1 MKQKIYN
8 IIVALAALLLLGEEA
23 REYSAQPV
31 PESYTVAP
39 ALPTGAAQSH
49 NKERTAGEPRYWHV
63 YATYEVTDT
72 TQGSDAIPGGQVYQ
86 YRYTHPRRQAFYQE
100 EQPTE
105 QDITFV
111 PPALRDKKIEVIDL
125 EIIQRGR

>member
-1 MKQKIYN
+1 
-8 IIVALAALLLLGEEA
+8 
-23 REYSAQPV
+23 
-31 PESYTVAP
+31 
-39 ALPTGAAQSH
+39 
-49 NKERTAGEPRYWHV
+49 
-63 YATYEVTDT
+63 VTDT
-72 TQGSDAIPGGQVYQ
+72 TQGSDAIPGGQVYK